1 MKVEDVRPAKM
12 LKGQPRGKNGRKLA
26 LTNKDLPNGVHDKDR
41 WHKHF
46 IPTFLWWAGRQQ
58 DPWNLPDDDVVDA
71 LQEIWDVLYKK
82 IPHSVEAKD
91 AVFAVVRIKFFFA
104 S

>member
-1 MKVEDVRPAKM
+1 MEKM
-12 LKGQPRGKNGRKLA
+12 AGSSLS
-26 LTNKDLPNGVHDKDR
+26 
-41 WHKHF
+41 
-46 IPTFLWWAGRQQ
+46 PTKIRLMAFMIRTVGISTLSPPSFGGPG
-58 DPWNLPDDDVVDA
+58 DTDDDVVDA